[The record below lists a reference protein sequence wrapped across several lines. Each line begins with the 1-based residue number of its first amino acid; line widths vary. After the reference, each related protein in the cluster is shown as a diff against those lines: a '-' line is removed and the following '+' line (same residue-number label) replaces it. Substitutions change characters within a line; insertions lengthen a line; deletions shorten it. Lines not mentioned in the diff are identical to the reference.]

1 MQTSAAAI
9 ENQEHPGLA
18 GLQWSFRGLIAV
30 CALVDCWYA
39 RFQNNPDGVS
49 YMDMGDLYWRGN
61 WHAALNSYWSPLYG
75 WLTGLTLR
83 LTKPAMQ
90 WEYPAIHLMN
100 FAIFLAT
107 LICFEFFWR
116 ELLAA
121 QGKDIRP
128 AASLLY
134 KWTLGYLLFICMY
147 LGSREL
153 EGVGPDMLVAA
164 LVYLALG
171 MMLRF
176 SSGRAGTLSAA
187 LLGAVLGIGYLAKAA
202 MLPFGVVVLITLI
215 LVVRTRANAMKLAA
229 VALLSFLVIST
240 PYIAALSWNYHRLTF
255 GDSGKLNYAWSVN
268 RPTPMHLHW
277 QGDGKGTAPPLHTTR
292 KILNYPEVFEF
303 ATPIA
308 GTYPVWYDPF
318 YWWAGV
324 DTTLH
329 PVRQIAA
336 FSHNLGRIAN
346 YLLRDL
352 GALTTVAL
360 MTFFL
365 GDRIRDSSRN
375 LIKFWPILIPVT
387 AVFLMYAAVVW
398 MPRYTTGVM
407 LAGFGALIVSTSIA
421 EEKKQI
427 VVLRASSLLLG
438 VAVTVMVLQSMYQN
452 RHDSEHWKQQVEV
465 AEQLRATGIEPGEHM
480 AIIGMGQDE
489 SDWARLDRAQIV
501 AEVTRTPETG
511 DSIAA
516 FWNGSPEVQATV
528 LKALKSTGA
537 IAVVSAIPPRA
548 TASGWVPLKNT
559 GYAIFDFR
567 KKSG

>member
-1 MQTSAAAI
+1 MQTCAATI
-9 ENQEHPGLA
+9 EEQGRA
-18 GLQWSFRGLIAV
+18 GFIRLQWSFRGLIAV
-30 CALVDCWYA
+30 CALLDCWYA

-75 WLTGLTLR
+75 WLAGLTLR
-83 LTKPAMQ
+83 LTQPSIR
-90 WEYPAIHLMN
+90 WEYPVIHLMN
-100 FAIFLAT
+100 FAIFLVT

-121 QGKDIRP
+121 ERENLRAK
-128 AASLLY
+128 ASFLY
-134 KWTLGYLLFICMY
+134 QWTLGYLLFICMY

-153 EGVGPDMLVAA
+153 EGVGADILVAA

-176 SSGRAGTLSAA
+176 SSGRAGTLTAA
-187 LLGAVLGIGYLAKAA
+187 LLGATLGAGYLAKAA
-202 MLPFGVVVLITLI
+202 MLPFGIVVLITLI
-215 LVVRTRANAMKLAA
+215 PVVRTRANTMKLAA
-229 VALLSFLVIST
+229 VVLLSFLVISA

-277 QGDGKGTAPPLHTTR
+277 QGDGKGSASPLHTTR
-292 KILNYPEVFEF
+292 KILNWPEVFEF
-303 ATPIA
+303 VTPIA
-308 GTYPVWYDPF
+308 GTYPVWYDPT

-324 DTTLH
+324 DTKLH

-352 GALTTVAL
+352 GPITTVAL
-360 MTFFL
+360 MTFLL
-365 GDRIRDSSRN
+365 GDRVRDSSRK
-375 LIKFWPILIPVT
+375 LIKFWPILIPVM

-407 LAGFGALIVSTSIA
+407 LAGFGTLIVSTSISEA
-421 EEKKQI
+421 KKQI
-427 VVLRASSLLLG
+427 LVMRTASLLLG
-438 VAVTVMVLQSMYQN
+438 ITVAVMVLQSMYQN
-452 RHDSEHWKQQVEV
+452 RHDFGYWKQQVEL
-465 AEQLRATGIEPGEHM
+465 AEQLRALGIKPGEHV

-489 SDWARLDRAQIV
+489 SDWARLDKVEIV

-516 FWNGSPEVQATV
+516 FWNGSPQVQTTV
-528 LKALKSTGA
+528 LNALKGTGA
-537 IAVVSAIPPRA
+537 VAVVSATPSGKLAP
-548 TASGWVPLKNT
+548 GWVPLQNT
-559 GYAIFDFR
+559 GHAIFDFR
-567 KKSG
+567 GKSG